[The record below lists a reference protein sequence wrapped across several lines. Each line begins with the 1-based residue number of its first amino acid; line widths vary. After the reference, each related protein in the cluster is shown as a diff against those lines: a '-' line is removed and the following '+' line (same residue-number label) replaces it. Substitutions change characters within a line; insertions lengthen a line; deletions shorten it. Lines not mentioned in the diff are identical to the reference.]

1 VISIRR
7 YLQQDQKGGD
17 PLLPLLQ
24 ILLEGMGTHTVEGA
38 PGESALRESTQRVL
52 SALELRAPPA
62 ELLALGA
69 NAVDAL
75 RQHNS
80 GAAEH
85 HRQPIAELQAKVRL
99 LTDAVTS
106 ISSSSPENVRRLEQM
121 KGQLLSTMK
130 VKEIHSL
137 RERLSQYLDEV
148 LTEAER
154 RRSELDRIAE
164 ELNRPSRR
172 TNPTLG
178 TEEAAA
184 IDATTGLPAR
194 SLAEEAIAECCQE
207 EANAF
212 VAIMVINQVQTINR
226 GAGVQSGDVML
237 QRFAAFIRQQL
248 PGIDQVFRWSG
259 PTVVALLRRR
269 SALDVRCVIQPLLLQ
284 RLTVRIGTP
293 DVQVPISARWT
304 VLPLM
309 ASPRLLFHKMD
320 SFAGIGEQSEDAD
333 LAQSA

>member
-7 YLQQDQKGGD
+7 YLQQDQKGED
-17 PLLPLLQ
+17 PLLPLVR
-24 ILLEGMGTHTVEGA
+24 ILLEGIGNHAVEGA

-52 SALELRAPPA
+52 AALELQTPPA
-62 ELLALGA
+62 ELLTLGA
-69 NAVDAL
+69 NAIDAL
-75 RQHNS
+75 REHNLS
-80 GAAEH
+80 AAEH
-85 HRQPIAELQAKVRL
+85 HRYPIAELQAKVRL

-106 ISSSSPENVRRLEQM
+106 ISSSSPENVRRLEQI

-172 TNPTLG
+172 PNATVRAEG
-178 TEEAAA
+178 AAA
-184 IDATTGLPAR
+184 MDATTGLPAR
-194 SLAEEAIAECCQE
+194 AMAEDAIAECCQE
-207 EANAF
+207 GADAF

-226 GAGVQSGDVML
+226 GIGVASGDLML

-248 PGIDQVFRWSG
+248 PGIDRVFRWSG

-284 RLTVRIGTP
+284 RLTVKIGTP

-309 ASPRLLFHKMD
+309 TSPRLLFHKMD
-320 SFAGIGEQSEDAD
+320 SFAGIDSQSEDVA
-333 LAQSA
+333 LAESA